1 MSKLTAFLVSWQR
14 AFAIAVVVAQAGIA
28 VTGSIVRVTGSGLG
42 CPTWPQCVEGSVVPV
57 EHPEVAALHQWVE
70 FGNRTLTGV
79 VGIIAGLCVL
89 AAWFHLPRRRRVL
102 VLSLVQLVGVAVQA
116 VVGGIT
122 VLTGLAWYT
131 VSIHFMISMGLV
143 WMAVLLVSS
152 LREGDGPARLKV
164 PAPLMKLQVVMAVVL
179 GALLLAGTWVTAAGP
194 HAGDASTPRLG
205 VEVAT
210 LAQIHADLLFLFLG
224 LLISV
229 GFFVRNR
236 TYWTLVG
243 VVLAQGALGMV
254 QYWTGVPEVLVSI
267 HVLGAG
273 AVVVATAALWTSSR
287 ERTHEVE
294 LPASDD
300 QALSKA

>member
-229 GFFVRNR
+229 GFFVRTR

-243 VVLAQGALGMV
+243 VVLAQGVLGMV